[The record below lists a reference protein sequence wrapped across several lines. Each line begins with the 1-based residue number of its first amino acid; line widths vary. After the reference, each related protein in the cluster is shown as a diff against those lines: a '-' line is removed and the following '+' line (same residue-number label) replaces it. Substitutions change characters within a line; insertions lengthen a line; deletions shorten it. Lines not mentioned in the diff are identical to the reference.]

1 MKKKALTAAL
11 AAAFVLTTAGSVFA
25 APIEFDGKFEHQ
37 YRYNTWDNV
46 KDADDN
52 LVPHNEDG
60 FKSTVI
66 LNATTNIGKNVDFF
80 ARFAAQHA
88 TIGKDFSDD
97 ATSSEN
103 TAAID
108 QFGFTFKDSNGFSY
122 KLGRQDASIG
132 ATAILY
138 NTSPYL
144 GKYEF
149 ADGVTVTGKSG
160 VTDLK
165 VIALKE
171 DRKESLDENKLFAL
185 SASYSPAQN
194 WTLGGT
200 LAKYDY
206 KKASEKDTNHW
217 AVNAGYDQ
225 GKASY
230 FAEYAKSNA
239 DNNNSAYGLGVS
251 YSPDAKNTFYA
262 INYKIE
268 ENADMNGWT
277 DYESG
282 WQGMYYGYN
291 YKYNKDTT
299 VKFFLRDMEGV
310 KDSSEKNTSFR
321 TTVSVKF

>member
-11 AAAFVLTTAGSVFA
+11 AAVFVLTTAGSVFA

-46 KDADDN
+46 AGNPD
-52 LVPHNEDG
+52 NEDG
-60 FKSTVI
+60 FKSTLI
-66 LNATTNIGKNVDFF
+66 LNATTNVGKNVDFF

-144 GKYEF
+144 GKYMF

-160 VTDLK
+160 ATDLK

-171 DRKESLDENKLFAL
+171 DRKASEDENKLFAL
-185 SASYSPAQN
+185 SASYSPAKN

-206 KKASEKDTNHW
+206 KAASEKDTNHW

-239 DNNNSAYGLGVS
+239 DDNNSAYGIGVS
-251 YSPDAKNTFYA
+251 YSPDAKNTLYA

-282 WQGMYYGYN
+282 WKGMYYGYN

-299 VKFFLRDMEGV
+299 VKLFLRDMKGV
-310 KDSSEKNTSFR
+310 DNSSEKNTSFR
-321 TTVSVKF
+321 TTVSIKF

>member
-1 MKKKALTAAL
+1 LRKTSL

-46 KDADDN
+46 TDAPD
-52 LVPHNEDG
+52 NEDG
-60 FKSTVI
+60 FKSTLI
-66 LNATTNIGKNVDFF
+66 LNATTNVGKNVDFF

-88 TIGKDFSDD
+88 TIGKDFSDF

-108 QFGFTFKDSNGFSY
+108 QFGFVFKDTNGFSY
-122 KLGRQDASIG
+122 KLGRQDASVG

-138 NTSPYL
+138 NSSPYL
-144 GKYEF
+144 GKYMF

-160 VTDLK
+160 ITDLK
-165 VIALKE
+165 VIAVKE
-171 DRKESLDENKLFAL
+171 ARSDKQDENKLFAL
-185 SASYSPAQN
+185 SASYSPAPN

-206 KKASEKDTNHW
+206 ENSANKDTNHW

-239 DNNNSAYGLGVS
+239 DSDNSAYGLGVS

-268 ENADMNGWT
+268 ELADMNDWT

-282 WQGMYYGYN
+282 WKGMYYGYN
-291 YKYNKDTT
+291 YKYNKDITL
-299 VKFFLRDMEGV
+299 KLFLRDMKRVE
-310 KDSSEKNTSFR
+310 DSSKQNTSFR
-321 TTVSVKF
+321 TTVSIKF